1 MWFVRIKFLVH
12 PEGFE
17 PPPTSLE
24 PRDTNPLC
32 YGCIFILYA
41 WRDSNSQ
48 ESVSCSAGLSNRYV
62 SPIPPQTHIILYPHR
77 NSNPDTWCL
86 RPIRLPVTSWGHL
99 YFCIPGQIRT
109 GTLAVW
115 EQYDYRLRHGD
126 NFKSHKSVSIFI

>member
-1 MWFVRIKFLVH
+1 MVVHRQTLWCIRAPSVTRRLLIGLRIQSITINGYGARANMSKNNSN
-12 PEGFE
+12 
-17 PPPTSLE
+17 SLI
-24 PRDTNPLC
+24 RILC
-32 YGCIFILYA
+32 A

-109 GTLAVW
+109 GTLAV
-115 EQYDYRLRHGD
+115 
-126 NFKSHKSVSIFI
+126 